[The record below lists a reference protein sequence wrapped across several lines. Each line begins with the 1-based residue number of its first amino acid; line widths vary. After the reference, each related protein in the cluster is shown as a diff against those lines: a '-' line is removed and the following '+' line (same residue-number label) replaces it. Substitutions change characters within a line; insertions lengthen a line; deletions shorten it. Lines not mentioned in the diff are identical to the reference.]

1 MSHSSSSSPHA
12 SSRDHAVAKPGVELI
27 LILGAL
33 TAFSP
38 LTTDMYLPAFPAI
51 ATDLR
56 VPSAAIQQTLALF
69 FVGMAG
75 GQLLYGPLSD
85 RFGRIKPL
93 LAGLLLYVVASI
105 GCAIAST
112 AASLTFWR
120 LLQGLGGCSGIVMA
134 RAIVRDRFDATNAAR
149 VLSQLTLVMGIAPI
163 LAPFLGGQLLTL
175 FGWRSIFWLLT
186 AFGVA
191 CFFASAFR
199 LKESWVGT
207 RGAAHPITVV
217 RTFGGVLSDWS
228 FLIPALTVAF
238 SQASMFTYI
247 MASPNVFIQDY
258 GVTPEHFGFFFGA
271 NALGLIGASQVN
283 RALLKTHAPYSIL
296 HVSTLAAAAA
306 GTLVAVMAWTGWGGL
321 WGLAGSLFVLL
332 TALGFVGANGT
343 ACALANQGKRA
354 GSASALIGTMQFLF
368 AALAGA
374 AAAHMVLWSW
384 VGTSLHAMG
393 SVIALCALIS
403 CALHWTTVKS
413 RTQVF
418 KRWIGKITLFDNEFG
433 S

>member
-1 MSHSSSSSPHA
+1 MPHSSSPSPHPSHPVSA
-12 SSRDHAVAKPGVELI
+12 AVKPGLELI

-51 ATDLR
+51 ASDLHA
-56 VPSAAIQQTLALF
+56 PSAAIQQTLALF
-69 FVGMAG
+69 FMGMAG
-75 GQLLYGPLSD
+75 GQLIYGPLSD

-93 LAGLLLYVVASI
+93 LAGLLLYVVASV
-105 GCAIAST
+105 GCALAST
-112 AASLTFWR
+112 VESLTIWR

-134 RAIVRDRFDATNAAR
+134 RAIVRDRCDATNAAR
-149 VLSQLTLVMGIAPI
+149 MLSQLTLVMGIAPI

-186 AFGVA
+186 AFGAA
-191 CFFASAFR
+191 CALASAFR
-199 LKESWVGT
+199 LEESWQGT
-207 RGAAHPITVV
+207 RGAAHPIAVV
-217 RTFGGVLSDWS
+217 RTFWAVLCDGS

-238 SQASMFTYI
+238 SQAAMFTYI
-247 MASPNVFIQDY
+247 MGSPNVFIKEY
-258 GVTPEHFGFFFGA
+258 GVSPEHFGFFFGA
-271 NALGLIGASQVN
+271 NALGLIGATQVN
-283 RALLKTHAPYSIL
+283 RKLLKSHAPYSIL
-296 HVSTLAAAAA
+296 HVATLAAAAA
-306 GTLVAVMAWTGWGGL
+306 GILVAVMAWTNWGGL
-321 WGLAGSLFVLL
+321 WGLAASLFVLL

-368 AALAGA
+368 AALAGTA
-374 AAAHMVLWSW
+374 AAQMMMWSW
-384 VGTSLHAMG
+384 VGTSRHAMG
-393 SVIALCALIS
+393 SVIALCALTS
-403 CALHWTTVKS
+403 CALHWFAVKS

-433 S
+433 T